1 MPALGDIARGVQH
14 DQSLDDSPDEICD
27 ACDGALPAGET
38 EPSHQ
43 VGEKLLGRLRCKLRY
58 PIYVCCVS
66 RSLSGEGMPQHL
78 RY

>member
-14 DQSLDDSPDEICD
+14 NQSLDDSPDEICD

-43 VGEKLLGRLRCKLRY
+43 V
-58 PIYVCCVS
+58 
-66 RSLSGEGMPQHL
+66 
-78 RY
+78 